1 MNDFISNCCVT
12 VQASKANDMRNCAL
26 THNLRTNFFP
36 VIKGDL
42 ISVSWYYSSSIWFN
56 PQQNYRNH
64 FHMYIHAVS
73 DYKNQSYKTRP

>member
-42 ISVSWYYSSSIWFN
+42 IPVSWYYYQFSPILN
-56 PQQNYRNH
+56 KINE
-64 FHMYIHAVS
+64 ITII
-73 DYKNQSYKTRP
+73 K